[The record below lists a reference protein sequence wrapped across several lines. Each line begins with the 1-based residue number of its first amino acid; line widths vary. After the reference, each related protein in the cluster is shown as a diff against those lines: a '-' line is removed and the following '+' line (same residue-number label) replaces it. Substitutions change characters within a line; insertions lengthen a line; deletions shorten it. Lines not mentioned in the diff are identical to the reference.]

1 MNFKDRIIRATGKKT
16 PFRLIVV
23 DLTETMN
30 EIGRH
35 HNAKGFALK
44 LLAENS
50 IASIF
55 LSAGLK
61 FAGTVSYTTT
71 FGGEITK
78 IQTDSTPMGLVRA
91 MIPQAELQAI
101 GANEPALVPQHVQVV
116 KLNEQGKRVHESI
129 IEAPSV
135 SVGQNLATY
144 LLQSEQIR
152 SAVGIEAQYNAQ
164 DPSILDYAA
173 GFYIEAFPDLEDKD
187 INLIEVIVQ
196 NLPKFCDM
204 YKADKGFDLDELL
217 DQLRGPYDI
226 EVVREIDPKPFCP
239 CSKDRM
245 LATLATLPRNRPEA
259 ILPVQQGPH
268 ACYTCNAP
276 AQGLAGTQQREQ
288 GLERRL
294 RLLPHKLHDHTCG
307 YARNYRR
314 EKKKFLVRSY

>member
-16 PFRLIVV
+16 PFRLIVA
-23 DLTETMN
+23 DLTSTMN

-35 HNAKGFALK
+35 HDAKGFALK
-44 LLAENS
+44 MLAENS

-61 FAGTVSYTTT
+61 FAGTVSFTST

-78 IQTDSTPMGLVRA
+78 IQSDSTPMGLVRA
-91 MIPQAELQAI
+91 MIPQNELQAI
-101 GANEPALVPQHVQVV
+101 GANEPALVPQHVCVV
-116 KLNEQGKRVHESI
+116 KLNELGKRVHESI

-135 SVGQNLATY
+135 SMGQNLAMY

-152 SAVGIEAQYNAQ
+152 SAVGIEAQYSKQ
-164 DPSILDYAA
+164 DPSKLDYAA

-204 YKADKGFDLDELL
+204 YKPGKGFDLDELL

-226 EVVREIDPKPFCP
+226 EIVREIDPKPYCP

-245 LATLATLPRNRPEA
+245 VATLATLPMKDLQDLRNDNKDLNVVCDFCRTN
-259 ILPVQQGPH
+259 
-268 ACYTCNAP
+268 YTITPNDLDEIIA
-276 AQGLAGTQQREQ
+276 
-288 GLERRL
+288 ERNQ
-294 RLLPHKLHDHTCG
+294 K
-307 YARNYRR
+307 
-314 EKKKFLVRSY
+314 

>member
-1 MNFKDRIIRATGKKT
+1 
-16 PFRLIVV
+16 
-23 DLTETMN
+23 MN

-129 IEAPSV
+129 ISTGNNIGRIHINALHVRVVPHDFR
-135 SVGQNLATY
+135 LAA
-144 LLQSEQIR
+144 SE
-152 SAVGIEAQYNAQ
+152 
-164 DPSILDYAA
+164 
-173 GFYIEAFPDLEDKD
+173 
-187 INLIEVIVQ
+187 
-196 NLPKFCDM
+196 
-204 YKADKGFDLDELL
+204 
-217 DQLRGPYDI
+217 
-226 EVVREIDPKPFCP
+226 
-239 CSKDRM
+239 
-245 LATLATLPRNRPEA
+245 
-259 ILPVQQGPH
+259 
-268 ACYTCNAP
+268 
-276 AQGLAGTQQREQ
+276 
-288 GLERRL
+288 
-294 RLLPHKLHDHTCG
+294 
-307 YARNYRR
+307 
-314 EKKKFLVRSY
+314 